1 MFNAKSGER
10 ERERE
15 GEGEGEGEEE
25 GEGMTDI
32 PGFRTRGSGPFC
44 VAWF

>member
-1 MFNAKSGER
+1 MCGVCVFVKER
-10 ERERE
+10 V
-15 GEGEGEGEEE
+15 GEGEGEEE